1 MGASVEFGDFYTGT
15 LVQTEGFVGFTTPS
29 GHLQLQF
36 EGEHNVGDLPEG
48 EFDLTLWQLR
58 ATYAFTPDLILSSYL
73 QYDSE
78 SRDLGANTRFR
89 WTIKPGN
96 DFFVVWNRGWRR
108 PLASE
113 DWYSLHP
120 VNDQLVVKL
129 RWTFRW

>member
-1 MGASVEFGDFYTGT
+1 VGATVWFGDFYSGSLIQT
-15 LVQTEGFVGFTTPS
+15 LGFVSYTTPS
-29 GHLQLQF
+29 GHLQL
-36 EGEHNVGDLPEG
+36 ELEAEHNSGDLPEG
-48 EFDLTLWQLR
+48 DFILNLGQLKV
-58 ATYAFTPDLILSSYL
+58 TYAFTPNLILSSYI

-96 DFFVVWNRGWRR
+96 DFFLVWNHGWRR
-108 PLASE
+108 PLTGE

-120 VNDQLVVKL
+120 VNDQLIAKL